1 MKQDEYVK
9 TIVVYGKMVNV
20 GMDDY
25 GQQYFI
31 EFVNENGE
39 LIEVGCG
46 AYNFDIEDVAKS
58 IIDYERHSREIWGDE
73 EWEEMQK
80 AKDEVDNIVN
90 IQDEMLNTGW
100 YVYGTK
106 KELKESKILVDGNVL
121 KDGGFD
127 ADYFT
132 KIDIRNTIVI
142 PLNSKSVK
150 ILTTHPEDSYTL
162 IKGSNGEY
170 TLRIKDPSIFWSVSK
185 YLVVRV
191 K

>member
-1 MKQDEYVK
+1 MKQEEYVT

-46 AYNFDIEDVAKS
+46 AYNFDVEDVAKS

-80 AKDEVDNIVN
+80 AKE
-90 IQDEMLNTGW
+90 ERM
-100 YVYGTK
+100 K
-106 KELKESKILVDGNVL
+106 KYEN
-121 KDGGFD
+121 
-127 ADYFT
+127 
-132 KIDIRNTIVI
+132 N
-142 PLNSKSVK
+142 
-150 ILTTHPEDSYTL
+150 
-162 IKGSNGEY
+162 
-170 TLRIKDPSIFWSVSK
+170 
-185 YLVVRV
+185 
-191 K
+191 